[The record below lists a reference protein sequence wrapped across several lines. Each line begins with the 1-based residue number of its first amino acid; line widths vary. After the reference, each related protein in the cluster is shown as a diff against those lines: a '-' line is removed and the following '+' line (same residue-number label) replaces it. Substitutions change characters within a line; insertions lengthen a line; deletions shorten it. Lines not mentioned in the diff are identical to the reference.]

1 MEKPVVLKKMYALL
15 MRSGNFD
22 LSTLSPSS
30 KGSKAKCVEGLK
42 ITFEEGKKM
51 YGWKVVPVEIG
62 VVEWGKGVISIK
74 Q

>member
-1 MEKPVVLKKMYALL
+1 MATVIKKMFVLKTRA
-15 MRSGNFD
+15 GHFD
-22 LSTLSPSS
+22 LSTLAPSS
-30 KGSKAKCVEGLK
+30 RGAKANSVAGLK
-42 ITFEEGKKM
+42 ITFPDAQKM